1 MRSSSSRS
9 NFMRLSRRQ
18 LLAQVGLAMSAGVL
32 AACSAATPTAPAT
45 AAPAATSAPGAA
57 VTPAAAAKPTLDAG
71 APRTGG
77 EFIFTV
83 NADPPSW
90 DIHQESTWATL
101 YPTQGHY
108 NLLVRFSQTEYPKIV
123 PEVAESWTISPDG
136 LVYDFKIRDGIQ
148 FHDGSILTSQDVKA
162 SYDHIMNPPQGVLAP
177 RKALYSAVDSV
188 EAPDP
193 HSIRFKLKYASA
205 SLMLNLAS
213 PWNHIYKADLLAQD
227 PHYYKK
233 NVMGTGPFT
242 FVEYV
247 PGSHWIGKKNPNF
260 WKKDRP
266 YLDSFRAVFITDD
279 AARVAAIRGGRSLID
294 FRTINP
300 SAADDLQRAMGDQ
313 VIIEQM
319 PLLSGET
326 AEINTLRKPF
336 DDARVRR
343 ALTLAVDRWAGAQAL
358 SQVTYFRGVGLSMR
372 PGSPFAVS
380 DEQLKTVAGYGT
392 DIDKSRAEA
401 TRLLQEAGVSNGFSF
416 TLTDRNVEPF
426 PTMGIFLIDQWRR
439 IGLNVEHKVL
449 ETGPYTE
456 AQRAGNFEVYVGAI
470 GDFADDPDQQLARSI
485 SVDRSPGNYGGYTDR
500 TLDDLFDRQSR
511 ELDPE
516 KRKHI
521 VFDFDKRLYD
531 EMAYKLMGLWQQRI
545 VARSSKVH
553 GWSIT
558 PSYYINDITDIWL
571 SP

>member
-1 MRSSSSRS
+1 
-9 NFMRLSRRQ
+9 
-18 LLAQVGLAMSAGVL
+18 MSAGLLV
-32 AACSAATPTAPAT
+32 ACSSQAPSPAAT
-45 AAPAATSAPGAA
+45 AAPAAPAGAA
-57 VTPAAAAKPTLDAG
+57 AGPKPTADAG
-71 APRTGG
+71 PPRTGG
-77 EFIFTV
+77 ELIFTV

-101 YPTQGHY
+101 FPTQGHY
-108 NLLVRFSQTEYPKIV
+108 NLLVRFSQSDYPNIV
-123 PEVAESWTISPDG
+123 PEVAESWTVSPDG
-136 LVYDFKIRDGIQ
+136 LVYDFKIRDGIA

-162 SYDHIMNPPQGVLAP
+162 SYDHIINPPQGVLSP
-177 RKALYSAVDSV
+177 RRALYSSVDSV
-188 EAPDP
+188 DAPDA
-193 HSIRFKLKYASA
+193 HTVRFKLKYPSA

-247 PGSHWIGKKNPNF
+247 PGSHWIGQKNPNF
-260 WKKDRP
+260 FRKDRP

-313 VIIEQM
+313 VVIEQM

-358 SQVTYFRGVGLSMR
+358 SQVTYFKGVGMSMR
-372 PGSPFAVS
+372 PGSQFAPTD
-380 DEQLKTVAGYGT
+380 DELKAVAGYGT
-392 DIDKSRAEA
+392 DIDKSRADA
-401 TRLLQEAGVSNGFSF
+401 TRLLQEAGQTGLSF
-416 TLTDRNVEPF
+416 TLLDRNVEPF

-439 IGLNVEHKVL
+439 IGLNIDHQVL

-456 AQRAGNFEVYVGAI
+456 AQRAGNFDVYVGAI
-470 GDFADDPDQQLARSI
+470 GDFADDPDQQLARSL
-485 SVDRSPGNYGGYTDR
+485 SKDRSPANYGGYVDR

-511 ELDPE
+511 ELDTN
-516 KRKHI
+516 KRKQI
-521 VFDFDKRLYD
+521 VFDFDRRLYD

-545 VARSSKVH
+545 VARSSKIH

-571 SP
+571 SS

>member
-1 MRSSSSRS
+1 MDRMHRHG
-9 NFMRLSRRQ
+9 LTRRQ
-18 LLAQVGLAMSAGVL
+18 VLALAGAAMSAGLL
-32 AACSAATPTAPAT
+32 AACSSSAPSSNAPAPT
-45 AAPAATSAPGAA
+45 SAPAAGGAPASAS
-57 VTPAAAAKPTLDAG
+57 KPTAQVG
-71 APRTGG
+71 SPRGGG
-77 EFIFTV
+77 ELIFTV

-90 DIHQESTWATL
+90 DIHQESTWAVL

-108 NLLVRFSQTEYPKIV
+108 NLLVRFSQAEYPKIV
-123 PEVAESWTISPDG
+123 PEIAESWTISPDG
-136 LVYDFKIRDGIQ
+136 LVYDFKIRDGVA

-162 SYDHIMNPPQGVLAP
+162 SYDHIISPPQGVLSP

-188 EAPDP
+188 EAPDA
-193 HSIRFKLKYASA
+193 HTVRFKLKYPSA

-260 WKKDRP
+260 YRKDRP

-279 AARVAAIRGGRSLID
+279 AARVAAIRGGRSFID

-300 SAADDLQRAMGDQ
+300 SAAEDLQRAMGDQ
-313 VIIEQM
+313 VVIDQM

-358 SQVTYFRGVGLSMR
+358 SQVTYFKGVGMSMR
-372 PGSPFAVS
+372 PGSPFAPT
-380 DEQLKTVAGYGT
+380 DDQLKTVAGYAT
-392 DIDKSRAEA
+392 DVDKSRAEA
-401 TRLLQEAGVSNGFSF
+401 MRLLQEAGVANGFSF
-416 TLTDRNVEPF
+416 TLLDRNVEPF

-439 IGLNVEHKVL
+439 IGLNVEHQVL

-485 SVDRSPGNYGGYTDR
+485 SKDRSPANYGGYIDR

-511 ELDPE
+511 ELDVD
-516 KRKHI
+516 KRKQL
-521 VFDFDKRLYD
+521 VFDFDRRLYD

-545 VARSSKVH
+545 VARLAKVQ
-553 GWSIT
+553 GWAIT

-571 SP
+571 SA

>member
-1 MRSSSSRS
+1 MNQR
-9 NFMRLSRRQ
+9 NLTRREV
-18 LLAQVGLAMSAGVL
+18 LLALAGGVL
-32 AACSAATPTAPAT
+32 AACSPATPTQPAPAN
-45 AAPAATSAPGAA
+45 
-57 VTPAAAAKPTLDAG
+57 TPAAAPGVAQTTQPARSVG
-71 APRTGG
+71 EPRSGG
-77 EFIFTV
+77 ELIFTV

-101 YPTQGHY
+101 FPTQGHY

-123 PEVAESWTISPDG
+123 PEVAESWNVSTDG
-136 LVYDFKIRDGIQ
+136 LTYTFKIRDGIM
-148 FHDGSILTSQDVKA
+148 FHDGSLLTSRDVKA
-162 SYDHIMNPPQGVLAP
+162 TYDRIIFPPQGIRGP
-177 RKALYSAVDSV
+177 RKALYSSV
-188 EAPDP
+188 ESIEAPDG
-193 HSIRFKLKYASA
+193 RTVEFKLKYPSG
-205 SLMLNLAS
+205 SFMLNMAS
-213 PWNHIYKADLLAQD
+213 PWNHIYKADILAQD
-227 PHYYKK
+227 QHYYEK

-260 WKKDRP
+260 YRKDRP

-279 AARVAAIRGGRSLID
+279 AARVAAIRGGRSFID

-300 SAADDLQRAMGDQ
+300 SAAEDLQKAMGDQ
-313 VIIEQM
+313 VVIDQV

-343 ALTLAVDRWAGAQAL
+343 ALTLAVDRWAGADAL
-358 SQVTYFRGVGLSMR
+358 SQVTYFRGVGMSMR
-372 PGSPFAVS
+372 PGSSWAVS
-380 DEQLKTVAGYGT
+380 DDQLKTVAGYGT

-401 TRLLQEAGVSNGFSF
+401 RRLLQEAGIGNGFSF
-416 TLTDRNVEPF
+416 TLLDRNVEPF

-439 IGLNVEHKVL
+439 IGLNIDHQVL

-456 AQRAGNFEVYVGAI
+456 AQRAGNFEVFVGAI

-485 SVDRSPGNYGGYTDR
+485 SKDRSPANYGGYIDR

-511 ELDPE
+511 ELDMD
-516 KRKHI
+516 KRKQL
-521 VFDFDKRLYD
+521 VFEFDRRLYD

-545 VARSSKVH
+545 VARLAKVQ
-553 GWSIT
+553 GWKIT

-571 SP
+571 AA

>member
-1 MRSSSSRS
+1 VTDTSTH
-9 NFMRLSRRQ
+9 RLTRRK
-18 LLAQVGLAMSAGVL
+18 LLMLAATGMSTGVL
-32 AACSAATPTAPAT
+32 AACSSSLPAQPAAS
-45 AAPAATSAPGAA
+45 APAATPARAAGAA
-57 VTPAAAAKPTLDAG
+57 SSSADPGP
-71 APRTGG
+71 PRAGG

-90 DIHQESTWATL
+90 DIHQEATWATL
-101 YPTQGHY
+101 YPTQAHY
-108 NLLVRFSQTEYPKIV
+108 NLLVRFSQAEYPKIV
-123 PEVAESWTISPDG
+123 PEVAESWVVSSDQ
-136 LVYDFKIRDGIQ
+136 LVYDFKIRDGIA
-148 FHDGSILTSQDVKA
+148 FHDGSILTSLDVKA
-162 SYDHIMNPPQGVLAP
+162 SYDHIINPPQGVRSP
-177 RKALYSAVDSV
+177 RNALYSSVASV

-193 HSIRFKLKYASA
+193 HTVRFKLKYPSA
-205 SLMLNLAS
+205 SFIGNLAS
-213 PWNHIYKADLLAQD
+213 PWNHIYKADILAQD

-260 WKKDRP
+260 YRKERP

-279 AARVAAIRGGRSLID
+279 AARVAAIRGGRSFID

-300 SAADDLQRAMGDQ
+300 SAAEDLKRAMGDQ
-313 VIIEQM
+313 VVIEQL

-326 AEINTLRKPF
+326 AEINTLHKPL

-358 SQVTYFRGVGLSMR
+358 SQVTYFKGVGMSMR
-372 PGSPFAVS
+372 PGSQFAPS
-380 DEQLKTVAGYGT
+380 DDQLKSVAGFST

-401 TRLLQEAGVSNGFSF
+401 TRLLQEAGVGSGFSF
-416 TLTDRNVEPF
+416 TLTNRNVEPF

-439 IGLNVEHKVL
+439 IGINVEHKVL

-456 AQRAGNFEVYVGAI
+456 AQRSGKFDVFVGAI
-470 GDFADDPDQQLARSI
+470 GDFADDPDQQLSRSI
-485 SVDRSPGNYGGYTDR
+485 SNDRSPANYGGYVDR

-511 ELDPE
+511 EPDLD
-516 KRKHI
+516 KRRQL
-521 VFDFDKRLYD
+521 VFDFDRRLYD

-553 GWSIT
+553 GWDIT
-558 PSYYINDITDIWL
+558 PSYYINDITDVWL
-571 SP
+571 SA

>member
-1 MRSSSSRS
+1 MTG
-9 NFMRLSRRQ
+9 LSRRQ
-18 LLAQVGLAMSAGVL
+18 LLERAAWAVSAGLL
-32 AACSAATPTAPAT
+32 AACSAP
-45 AAPAATSAPGAA
+45 AAPAQPAPSNTAPA
-57 VTPAAAAKPTLDAG
+57 VTPASGAAPTTAAGAKPTADAG
-71 APRTGG
+71 TPRTGG

-90 DIHQESTWATL
+90 DIHQESTWAVL

-108 NLLVRFSQTEYPKIV
+108 NLLVRFSQSEYPKIV

-136 LVYDFKIRDGIQ
+136 LTYDFKIRDGIM
-148 FHDGSILTSQDVKA
+148 FHDGSLLTSQDVKV
-162 SYDHIMNPPQGVLAP
+162 SYDHIINPPQGVLSP
-177 RKALYSAVDSV
+177 RKALYTAVDSV
-188 EAPDP
+188 DAPDA
-193 HSIRFKLKYASA
+193 HSIRFKLKYPSA

-260 WKKDRP
+260 WRKDRP

-279 AARVAAIRGGRSLID
+279 AARVAAIRGARSMID

-313 VIIEQM
+313 VVIEQV
-319 PLLSGET
+319 PLLSAET
-326 AEINTLRKPF
+326 AEYNTLRKPF
-336 DDARVRR
+336 DDARFRR

-358 SQVTYFRGVGLSMR
+358 SQVTYFKGVGMSMR
-372 PGSPFAVS
+372 PGSTFAIS
-380 DEQLKTVAGYGT
+380 DDELKTVAGYST

-401 TRLLQEAGVSNGFSF
+401 MSLLQQAGIPNGFGF

-439 IGLNVEHKVL
+439 IGLNVEHQVL

-456 AQRAGNFEVYVGAI
+456 AQRAGNFDAYVGAI
-470 GDFADDPDQQLARSI
+470 GDFADDPDQQLARWI
-485 SVDRSPGNYGGYTDR
+485 SKDRSPANYGGYIDR

-511 ELDPE
+511 EQDQA
-516 KRKHI
+516 KRKQI

-545 VARSSKVH
+545 VARLSKVH

-558 PSYYINDITDIWL
+558 PSYYINDITDVWL
-571 SP
+571 SS

>member
-1 MRSSSSRS
+1 MTGL
-9 NFMRLSRRQ
+9 NRRQ
-18 LLAQVGLAMSAGVL
+18 LLGRVAWVVSAGLL
-32 AACSAATPTAPAT
+32 AACSAPAPSGQPT
-45 AAPAATSAPGAA
+45 AAPAATSGPGSAA
-57 VTPAAAAKPTLDAG
+57 TSPSGAKPTADAG
-71 APRTGG
+71 APRPGG

-136 LVYDFKIRDGIQ
+136 LTYDFKIRDGIA
-148 FHDGSILTSQDVKA
+148 FHDGSMLTSRDVKA
-162 SYDHIMNPPQGVLAP
+162 SYDHIINPPQGVLSP
-177 RKALYSAVDSV
+177 RKALYTAIDSV
-188 EAPDP
+188 EAPDAQ
-193 HSIRFKLKYASA
+193 SVRFKLKYPSA

-227 PHYYKK
+227 PHFYKK

-247 PGSHWIGKKNPNF
+247 PGSHWIGKKNANF
-260 WKKDRP
+260 WRKDRP

-279 AARVAAIRGGRSLID
+279 AARVAAIRGARSMID

-313 VIIEQM
+313 VVIDQL

-326 AEINTLRKPF
+326 AEFNTLHKPF

-343 ALTLAVDRWAGAQAL
+343 AMTLAVDRWAGAQAL
-358 SQVTYFRGVGLSMR
+358 SQVTYFKGVGMSMR
-372 PGSPFAVS
+372 PGSPFAPS
-380 DEQLKTVAGYGT
+380 DDELKTVAGYGA
-392 DIDKSRAEA
+392 DIDNSRAEA
-401 TRLLQEAGVSNGFSF
+401 MRLLQEAGIPNGFSF

-426 PTMGIFLIDQWRR
+426 PTMGIFLIDQWSR
-439 IGLNVEHKVL
+439 IGLNVQHQVL

-456 AQRAGNFEVYVGAI
+456 AQRAGNFDVYVGAI
-470 GDFADDPDQQLARSI
+470 GDFADDPDQQLARSL
-485 SVDRSPGNYGGYTDR
+485 SKDRSPANYGGYIDR
-500 TLDDLFDRQSR
+500 TLDDLFDKQSR
-511 ELDPE
+511 ELDQG
-516 KRKHI
+516 KRKQI

-545 VARSSKVH
+545 VARLSKVH
-553 GWSIT
+553 GWNIT

>member
-1 MRSSSSRS
+1 MKR
-9 NFMRLSRRQ
+9 MPIHGMTRRQ
-18 LLAQVGLAMSAGVL
+18 VLALAGPAMAAGLL
-32 AACSAATPTAPAT
+32 AACSPAAPSTS
-45 AAPAATSAPGAA
+45 APAATSAPA
-57 VTPAAAAKPTLDAG
+57 VAGTPASTAQPAAQAET
-71 APRTGG
+71 PRPGG
-77 EFIFTV
+77 ELIFTV

-90 DIHQESTWATL
+90 DIHQESTWAVL

-123 PEVAESWTISPDG
+123 PELAESWTISPDG
-136 LVYDFKIRDGIQ
+136 LVYDFKIRDGVA

-162 SYDHIMNPPQGVLAP
+162 SYDHIITPPQGVLSP

-193 HSIRFKLKYASA
+193 HTVRFKLKYPSA

-242 FVEYV
+242 FFEYV
-247 PGSHWIGKKNPNF
+247 PGSHWIGKKNPSF
-260 WKKDRP
+260 FRKDRP

-279 AARVAAIRGGRSLID
+279 AARVAAIRGGRSFID

-300 SAADDLQRAMGDQ
+300 SAAEDLQRALGDQ
-313 VIIEQM
+313 VVIDQM

-358 SQVTYFRGVGLSMR
+358 SQVTYFKGVGMSMR
-372 PGSPFAVS
+372 PGSQWAPT
-380 DEQLKTVAGYGT
+380 DDQLKTVAGYGT

-401 TRLLQEAGVSNGFSF
+401 MRLLQEAGVPNGFSF

-426 PTMGIFLIDQWRR
+426 NTMGIFLIDQWRR
-439 IGLNVEHKVL
+439 IGLNVEHQVL

-485 SVDRSPGNYGGYTDR
+485 SKDRSPANYNGYIDR

-511 ELDPE
+511 ELDVD
-516 KRKHI
+516 KRKQV
-521 VFDFDKRLYD
+521 VFDFDRRLYD

-545 VARSSKVH
+545 VARLSKVH

-571 SP
+571 SA

>member
-1 MRSSSSRS
+1 
-9 NFMRLSRRQ
+9 
-18 LLAQVGLAMSAGVL
+18 
-32 AACSAATPTAPAT
+32 
-45 AAPAATSAPGAA
+45 
-57 VTPAAAAKPTLDAG
+57 
-71 APRTGG
+71 
-77 EFIFTV
+77 
-83 NADPPSW
+83 
-90 DIHQESTWATL
+90 
-101 YPTQGHY
+101 
-108 NLLVRFSQTEYPKIV
+108 
-123 PEVAESWTISPDG
+123 
-136 LVYDFKIRDGIQ
+136 
-148 FHDGSILTSQDVKA
+148 
-162 SYDHIMNPPQGVLAP
+162 
-177 RKALYSAVDSV
+177 
-188 EAPDP
+188 
-193 HSIRFKLKYASA
+193 
-205 SLMLNLAS
+205 MLNLAS

-260 WKKDRP
+260 FRRDRP

-279 AARVAAIRGGRSLID
+279 AARVAAIRGGRSFID

-300 SAADDLQRAMGDQ
+300 SAAEDLQRAMGDQ
-313 VIIEQM
+313 VVIDQM

-336 DDARVRR
+336 DDARLRR

-358 SQVTYFRGVGLSMR
+358 SQVTYFKGVGMSMR
-372 PGSPFAVS
+372 PGSPFAPT
-380 DEQLKTVAGYGT
+380 DDQLKTVAGYGP

-401 TRLLQEAGVSNGFSF
+401 MRLLQEAGVPNGFSF

-439 IGLNVEHKVL
+439 IGLNVEHQVL

-485 SVDRSPGNYGGYTDR
+485 SKDRSPANYNGYIDR

-511 ELDPE
+511 ELDVD
-516 KRKHI
+516 KRKQL
-521 VFDFDKRLYD
+521 VFEFDRRLYD

-545 VARSSKVH
+545 VARLSRVH

-571 SP
+571 SA